1 MEVTPYRIEI
11 TERFRKHFKEI
22 NDFILQHSYQ
32 SSQKLQKDIV
42 SIMADVC
49 GNPQL
54 FNVAKI
60 TQSNKVFRYV
70 KIMKS
75 YKVYF
80 YVENEIV
87 VILDILHEKR
97 NPSATDYMEEI

>member
-1 MEVTPYRIEI
+1 MEVNPYAVEV

-22 NDFILQHSYQ
+22 YDFIQQQSYQ

-42 SIMADVC
+42 DLVAEICERPHSYNI
-49 GNPQL
+49 
-54 FNVAKI
+54 AKI
-60 TQSNKVFRYV
+60 AQSKKVFRYV

-80 YVENEIV
+80 YVEKEIV

-97 NPSATDYMEEI
+97 SLTSTDYMEEI

>member
-1 MEVTPYRIEI
+1 
-11 TERFRKHFKEI
+11 
-22 NDFILQHSYQ
+22 
-32 SSQKLQKDIV
+32 
-42 SIMADVC
+42 MADVC
-49 GNPQL
+49 ENPQL
-54 FNVAKI
+54 FNIAKI

-80 YVENEIV
+80 YVDNEIV